1 MKNKKRKSSKK
12 REEFDSD
19 VLDIAR
25 VTRVTAG
32 GQRMR
37 FRVTVAVGD
46 KKGRVGI
53 GMGKGL
59 DIAKS
64 IEKAK
69 KRAEKNLI
77 KVPIH
82 ENTIFHEVKAKFGSS
97 EVLLKPQSKGRG
109 LVAGGVMRTLCNL
122 AGIKDISAK
131 KISRGKNKINN
142 ANATLEAF
150 KQLKETQENATSS
163 TKTK

>member
-1 MKNKKRKSSKK
+1 MKKKNISKK
-12 REEFDSD
+12 EEEFDSE

-32 GQRMR
+32 GKRMR
-37 FRVTVAVGD
+37 FRATVAIGD
-46 KKGRVGI
+46 KKGKVGVGI
-53 GMGKGL
+53 GKGV
-59 DIAKS
+59 DVAQS

-69 KRAEKNLI
+69 KKAEKNLLT
-77 KVPIH
+77 VPIH
-82 ENTIFHEVKAKFGSS
+82 EDSIFHEVRAKFGSS
-97 EVLLKPQSKGRG
+97 QILLKPQSKGRG
-109 LVAGGVMRTLCNL
+109 LVAGGVVRILCNL

-142 ANATLEAF
+142 AKATLEAF
-150 KQLKETQENATSS
+150 KKLKKPQKNATSS